1 MKQILNLFGLCLL
14 FCVTSFIACTDGG
27 GESSA
32 AHSTD
37 SDAGEIAKNTAEE
50 QATMDNLG
58 NPTTYEIAIRTGCKE
73 EAGTKAAV
81 HIMLTG
87 EAGSSE
93 EFLLDTP
100 TEENFNACSND
111 IFKLSVPKDLGKLTE
126 LLVWHDDAG
135 EDPSWLVELI
145 RVKNTRTSVSWT
157 FPCGKWFDSAK
168 FDQKIKR
175 TFVLGKTCE

>member
-1 MKQILNLFGLCLL
+1 MKKVFNLFCICLL
-14 FCVTSFIACTDGG
+14 FSLSFTACSDGG
-27 GESSA
+27 SESSTSQ
-32 AHSTD
+32 ST
-37 SDAGEIAKNTAEE
+37 AEANEAAKNTAEE

-58 NPTTYEIAIRTGCKE
+58 KPTTYSIAIRTGCKE

-81 HIMLTG
+81 HIKLTG

-93 EFLLDTP
+93 EFLLDIP
-100 TEENFNACSND
+100 TEENFNSCSND

-126 LLVWHDDAG
+126 LELWHDDAG
-135 EDPSWLVELI
+135 EDPSWLVEL
-145 RVKNTRTSVSWT
+145 VKIQNERTSVSWV

-175 TFVLGKTCE
+175 AFVVGKTCE